1 LFEAKITI
9 SLKPTVNNPEGL
21 TIKSRLETL
30 GFTKLDSVRVGK
42 NIIIRIDLEEKNEA
56 ISQVEDMCSKLLA
69 NPIIE
74 QYKFDITQI

>member
-1 LFEAKITI
+1 MFEAKIII

-42 NIIIRIDLEEKNEA
+42 NIVIRIDLEEENEA

>member
-1 LFEAKITI
+1 MFEAKITI

>member
-1 LFEAKITI
+1 MFEAKIII

-42 NIIIRIDLEEKNEA
+42 NIVIRIDLEKENEA

-74 QYKFDITQI
+74 QYKFDIIQI

>member
-1 LFEAKITI
+1 MFEAKITI

-42 NIIIRIDLEEKNEA
+42 NIVIRIDLEEENEA

>member
-1 LFEAKITI
+1 MFEAKIII

-30 GFTKLDSVRVGK
+30 GFTKLDSV
-42 NIIIRIDLEEKNEA
+42 IRIDLEEENEA